1 MTSPRKRL
9 LVCAC
14 AAAVVGGLGGATEW
28 VSAHSVPTAPLQD
41 GTATRTPVT
50 QDTGP
55 TTDEDLRNRVQRAL
69 HVDPYFY
76 DAHVIVSVEHGAVV
90 LRGFVMSEWD
100 LNNALRITRNAA
112 GDRKVIDNLSIKEG
126 GRRSPHAFAHGCVRV
141 HASALGQR
149 R

>member
-28 VSAHSVPTAPLQD
+28 VSARSVPTAPPQN
-41 GTATRTPVT
+41 GTATRAPVT

-69 HVDPYFY
+69 HADPYFY

-100 LNNALRITRNAA
+100 LNNALRIARKAA

-126 GRRSPHAFAHGCVRV
+126 GRRSPNAFAHG
-141 HASALGQR
+141 
-149 R
+149 